1 MSSRDIVILL
11 SSVPDRRHPARA
23 LPDQDVTG
31 RDPMGWRDLRETLP
45 LRGSAVALLI
55 CSTIIV
61 SWLITR

>member
-1 MSSRDIVILL
+1 
-11 SSVPDRRHPARA
+11 
-23 LPDQDVTG
+23 
-31 RDPMGWRDLRETLP
+31 MGWRDLRETLL